1 MINMVMEELGD
12 LFELVACC
20 FSESRE
26 VRVLGWFLQNVENV
40 CGGSKEY
47 INVRD
52 LWHFERVGKPFN
64 CISDAF
70 CFGAPDTV

>member
-1 MINMVMEELGD
+1 MVMEELGD

-40 CGGSKEY
+40 CGG
-47 INVRD
+47 RD
-52 LWHFERVGKPFN
+52 GVNRSCNLLGVFHSSEKYFN
-64 CISDAF
+64 LLRKRQI
-70 CFGAPDTV
+70 